1 MKKRLAYYLDTQQ
14 WGGMELYT
22 LLMLRH
28 LDRSRYDPVVYFR
41 SDNPAVVTR
50 LRNGL
55 RKLNVPLKPVDE
67 HGLLLNDRGAAPDVV
82 HDAETPARP
91 RARSAPWKRIIG
103 ALTPPAVKLILFHVK
118 TVRAVARGFQQE
130 TVDVIHFIH
139 TAYPSLEIPL
149 LASRLARI
157 PVRISDVQT
166 IRLDAGRFPLLR
178 RAILR
183 LALQGPTHVRVMS
196 HAMMRDVRRH
206 YLLPERKL
214 RLVSNGVDVGR
225 FSRLEH
231 PVRFKTALGLPAD
244 ARVVV
249 LIGRLAPEK
258 GHGILLDAARSL
270 TSRHPKTRY
279 LFVGDGPM
287 RDELMQQVQ
296 ARGLE
301 LWVRLLG
308 FRDDIPSFLGIAD
321 LLVLPSIAVEGMPA
335 VILEAMAAGIP
346 VIASDIGG
354 VREVVVDGETG
365 KVVQPGDPAALAQAL
380 DELLSL
386 DNAALRKIG
395 LAGRRRVEE
404 QFAWQRVVE
413 QLLTM
418 YQENGQRGARH
429 KQ

>member
-50 LRNGL
+50 LRSGL
-55 RKLNVPLKPVDE
+55 RELNVPLKPVDE
-67 HGLLLNDRGAAPDVV
+67 HGRLLTEDGA
-82 HDAETPARP
+82 TARM
-91 RARSAPWKRIIG
+91 RSALWKRVVR
-103 ALTPPAVKLILFHVK
+103 ALTPKTIKLLLFHVR
-118 TVRAVARGFQQE
+118 TVRAVARGFRQE
-130 TVDVIHFIH
+130 AVDAIHFIH

-166 IRLDAGRFPLLR
+166 IPLEARRFPRVR
-178 RAILR
+178 RTILR
-183 LALQGPTHVRVMS
+183 LALQSPTHVRVMS

-206 YLLPERKL
+206 YRLPKRKL

-231 PVRFKTALGLPAD
+231 PDRFKAALGLPAD

-258 GHGILLDAARSL
+258 GHGVLLDAARSL
-270 TSRHPKTRY
+270 KNRHPRTRY

-287 RDELMQQVQ
+287 RDELSGMVQ

-301 LWVRLLG
+301 PWVRWLG
-308 FRDDIPSFLGIAD
+308 FRDDVPQILGMAD
-321 LLVLPSIAVEGMPA
+321 LLVLPSVAVEGMPV
-335 VILEAMAAGIP
+335 VILEAMAAGVP

-354 VREVVVDGETG
+354 VREMVVDGETG
-365 KVVQPGDPAALAQAL
+365 KVVRPGNPVALAQAL
-380 DELLSL
+380 DDMLSL
-386 DNAALRKIG
+386 DEAALRTIG

-404 QFAWQRVVE
+404 RYAWPRMLE

-418 YQENGQRGARH
+418 YADNRRATHHEAGP
-429 KQ
+429 